1 MPFVERDSEGR
12 IVALHAKRQPG
23 AQEELPLEHP
33 DVQLFLDPDRDGPE
47 HAQQLLA
54 ESDRDLSRV
63 LEDLIT
69 LLAEQ
74 NVIRLTDLP
83 PEAQRKLLMR
93 RSLREHLAGHGQV
106 LVDDEGLV

>member
-1 MPFVERDSEGR
+1 MPYVERDSEGR
-12 IVALHAKRQPG
+12 IVALHAKRHPD
-23 AQEELPLEHP
+23 AEEELPLAHP
-33 DVQLFLDPDRDGPE
+33 DIQAFLEPDRHGTE
-47 HAQQLLA
+47 HARRLLA
-54 ESDRDLSRV
+54 ETDQDLSRV

-93 RSLREHLAGHGQV
+93 RNLRQHLADHGQV
-106 LVDDEGLV
+106 IVDDEGLV